1 MVINRENVIEKLKQ
15 ESERAERERRLGM
28 ASANN
33 FSYYLEE
40 YLRSNRY
47 WKEFI
52 ASKMKGEWKVK
63 DLAND
68 LISIS
73 VIYLREDDACISIHK
88 RIREPAYLTAI
99 LQGEERPKDW
109 WLSEDFPVKELT
121 MIDEVGIR
129 YRPQAIQEELED
141 LKVNKKTIDQ
151 RIKSLKEELKK
162 LTV

>member
-1 MVINRENVIEKLKQ
+1 M
-15 ESERAERERRLGM
+15 
-28 ASANN
+28 
-33 FSYYLEE
+33 
-40 YLRSNRY
+40 
-47 WKEFI
+47 
-52 ASKMKGEWKVK
+52 
-63 DLAND
+63 AND

-99 LQGEERPKDW
+99 LQGEERSKDW
-109 WLSEDFPVKELT
+109 WLSENFPVKELT

-129 YRPQAIQEELED
+129 YRPIAIQEELED
-141 LKVNKKTIDQ
+141 LKTDKKTIDQ

>member
-15 ESERAERERRLGM
+15 ESERAERECRLGM

-52 ASKMKGEWKVK
+52 ASKMKGEWRVK
-63 DLAND
+63 DLADD
-68 LISIS
+68 LIRIS
-73 VIYLREDDACISIHK
+73 VIYLKE
-88 RIREPAYLTAI
+88 AYLTAI
-99 LQGEERPKDW
+99 LQGGERPKDW

-121 MIDEVGIR
+121 MIDEVGIK
-129 YRPQAIQEELED
+129 YRPTAIQEELED

>member
-52 ASKMKGEWKVK
+52 ASNLLNVYRWIFDGALFGCLIEAITGESVQNYMDRTVFKPLGLTAAYSPKYLPAGTPTK
-63 DLAND
+63 DL
-68 LISIS
+68 L
-73 VIYLREDDACISIHK
+73 K
-88 RIREPAYLTAI
+88 T
-99 LQGEERPKDW
+99 
-109 WLSEDFPVKELT
+109 
-121 MIDEVGIR
+121 IR